1 MYAVACHVP
10 ELSACQRSASTN
22 PRRSSNLDWSLR
34 RRRILQ
40 PRSLRLRRVCVVLLL
55 ALLLLLLLLVVR
67 VVVLPGW
74 LLPDVTR
81 ADERGVR
88 AR

>member
-1 MYAVACHVP
+1 M
-10 ELSACQRSASTN
+10 
-22 PRRSSNLDWSLR
+22 
-34 RRRILQ
+34 
-40 PRSLRLRRVCVVLLL
+40 LLL
-55 ALLLLLLLLVVR
+55 ALLLLLLLLLLVVR

-81 ADERGVR
+81 AVERGVR